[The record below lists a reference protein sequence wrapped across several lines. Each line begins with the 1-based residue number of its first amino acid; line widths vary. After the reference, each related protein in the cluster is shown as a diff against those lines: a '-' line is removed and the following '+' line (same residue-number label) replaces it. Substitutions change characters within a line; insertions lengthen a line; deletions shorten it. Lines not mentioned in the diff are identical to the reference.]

1 MNFHLSSSSCHSSLA
16 IPLLP
21 FLSCHSSLAIS
32 RFSPLSSF
40 ICLLSHLSSSLVL
53 FYLLLSLSSSL
64 VLFLSPAVSRSS
76 SFHLYSFPLSML
88 CMSLLYV
95 MYVASLCYVCRCI
108 TATAFPL
115 LPLSGLLFQVSS
127 LGPSLQSL
135 PCSSPSFVP
144 PLLCQLSRFS
154 PISSLVYAQYGT
166 QSYIFCFIYIL

>member
-1 MNFHLSSSSCHSSLA
+1 MNFHLSSS
-16 IPLLP
+16 
-21 FLSCHSSLAIS
+21 SCHSSLAIS

-40 ICLLSHLSSSLVL
+40 ICLLSPLSSSLVL

-88 CMSLLYV
+88 CMLLLYV
-95 MYVASLCYVCRCI
+95 MYVAVLQRPPFLFFLFQVSSFRS
-108 TATAFPL
+108 
-115 LPLSGLLFQVSS
+115 PLSGLLFQVFS

-144 PLLCQLSRFS
+144 PLLCRLSRFS
-154 PISSLVYAQYGT
+154 LISSLVYAQYGT

>member
-1 MNFHLSSSSCHSSLA
+1 MNFHLSSS
-16 IPLLP
+16 
-21 FLSCHSSLAIS
+21 SCHSSLAIS

-40 ICLLSHLSSSLVL
+40 ICLLSPLSSSLVL
-53 FYLLLSLSSSL
+53 FYLLLSLVPL
-64 VLFLSPAVSRSS
+64 PFICIPFLSLCYVCR
-76 SFHLYSFPLSML
+76 FSML
-88 CMSLLYV
+88 WMLLLYV
-95 MYVASLCYVCRCI
+95 MYVAVLQRPP
-108 TATAFPL
+108 FL
-115 LPLSGLLFQVSS
+115 FFLFQVSS